1 MVIACIRE
9 ARISGVK
16 KTAQIVLELLSI
28 LMQLRIESKY
38 VMYPKI
44 LPLRYNTFLGLV
56 LMSCQKQTNCDSLV

>member
-1 MVIACIRE
+1 
-9 ARISGVK
+9 
-16 KTAQIVLELLSI
+16 
-28 LMQLRIESKY
+28 MQLRIESKY